1 MFYLR
6 VDIVAKGF
14 LQLLEDETKNGEAM
28 RITTQNGI
36 DYHIFSKEKIPVQL
50 NKLHCMSLIA
60 TLLNYIKITNNSQT
74 DALWIN
80 N

>member
-1 MFYLR
+1 MEYNIFNYIKSYYLMFYLR

-36 DYHIFSKEKIPVQL
+36 DYHIFSKEKIPV
-50 NKLHCMSLIA
+50 
-60 TLLNYIKITNNSQT
+60 
-74 DALWIN
+74 
-80 N
+80 